1 MRILKIILISLFFI
15 PSHSAYSFTVGDI
28 PIQDEGR
35 IKPLDTYARNYL
47 LAFYGKRSISEL
59 DLSATNWLLD
69 LILDP
74 AKGKSQKVFNIRNPE
89 VVSSIFLDWSTDHKY
104 SFNEV
109 LPGLKKQTS
118 LLKLIDD
125 KPANT
130 RTVFEKQLL
139 ELSFNIMRFEEISYL
154 KSLKLIPA

>member
-1 MRILKIILISLFFI
+1 MQ
-15 PSHSAYSFTVGDI
+15 SAYSFTAGDI

-47 LAFYGKRSISEL
+47 LAFYGKRSIPEM
-59 DLSATNWLLD
+59 DLSATDWLLN

-74 AKGKSQKVFNIRNPE
+74 SKGKNQRIFNIRNPE
-89 VVSSIFLDWSTDHKY
+89 VVSSIFLDWSTEHKY

-118 LLKLIDD
+118 LLKSIDD
-125 KPANT
+125 KPAKT
-130 RTVFEKQLL
+130 RTVFETQLL
-139 ELSFNIMRFEEISYL
+139 ELSHNIMRFEEISYL
-154 KSLKLIPA
+154 KSLKLIPPEISENNEEWIHVDQM